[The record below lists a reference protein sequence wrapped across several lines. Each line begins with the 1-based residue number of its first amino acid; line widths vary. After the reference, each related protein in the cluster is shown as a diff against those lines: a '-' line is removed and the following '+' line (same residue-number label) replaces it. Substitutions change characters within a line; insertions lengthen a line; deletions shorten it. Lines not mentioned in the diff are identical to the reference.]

1 MNDVGV
7 NKELEFLS
15 SVIALLDGAINAVGD
30 AADCMQSQTLQDS
43 ADDIEAAIELLV
55 TRELELEK
63 VAEVLNNFD
72 YRDNKLYRYVDP
84 SQCEI
89 KTYGDTVELI
99 DGNRRIF
106 LSADEI
112 DLDRIQKNN
121 ASEIEVP

>member
-30 AADCMQSQTLQDS
+30 AADCMQSQKLQDS

-63 VAEVLNNFD
+63 VAEVLNSFD
-72 YRDNKLYRYVDP
+72 YRDNELYRYVDINK
-84 SQCEI
+84 CEI
-89 KTYGDTVELI
+89 KTYGDTIELI

-106 LSADEI
+106 LAADEI

>member
-15 SVIALLDGAINAVGD
+15 SVIALLDGAIDAVGD
-30 AADCMQSQTLQDS
+30 AADCMQSQKLQDA

-55 TRELELEK
+55 IRELELEK
-63 VAEVLNNFD
+63 VADVLNSFD
-72 YRDNKLYRYVDP
+72 YKDNELYKCVDP
-84 SQCEI
+84 SKCEI

-99 DGNRRIF
+99 DGDNRIF

-112 DLDRIQKNN
+112 NLHCIQKNN
-121 ASEIEVP
+121 ASEVEVP

>member
-15 SVIALLDGAINAVGD
+15 GVIALLDGAINAVGD

-43 ADDIEAAIELLV
+43 ADAIEAAIELLV

-72 YRDNKLYRYVDP
+72 YRDNELYRYVDP

-99 DGNRRIF
+99 KGDSRIF

-121 ASEIEVP
+121 ASEIEAP

>member
-15 SVIALLDGAINAVGD
+15 RVIALLDGAINAVGD

-43 ADDIEAAIELLV
+43 ADAIEAAIELLV

-72 YRDNKLYRYVDP
+72 YRDNELYRYVDP

-106 LSADEI
+106 LAADEI

>member
-30 AADCMQSQTLQDS
+30 AADCMQSQKLQDA

-72 YRDNKLYRYVDP
+72 YRDNELYRYVDP

-99 DGNRRIF
+99 KGDSRIF

-112 DLDRIQKNN
+112 DLDRIQKKN
-121 ASEIEVP
+121 ASEVEAP

>member
-15 SVIALLDGAINAVGD
+15 GVIALLDGAINAVGD

-43 ADDIEAAIELLV
+43 ADAIEAAIELLV

-72 YRDNKLYRYVDP
+72 YRDNELYRY
-84 SQCEI
+84 
-89 KTYGDTVELI
+89 
-99 DGNRRIF
+99 
-106 LSADEI
+106 
-112 DLDRIQKNN
+112 N
-121 ASEIEVP
+121 ASEIEVS

>member
-30 AADCMQSQTLQDS
+30 AADCMQSQKLQDA
-43 ADDIEAAIELLV
+43 ADDIESAIELLV
-55 TRELELEK
+55 IRELELEK
-63 VAEVLNNFD
+63 VADVLNSFG
-72 YRDNKLYRYVDP
+72 YKDNELYRYVDP
-84 SQCEI
+84 SKCEI

-99 DGNRRIF
+99 DGDNRIF

-112 DLDRIQKNN
+112 DLDCIQKNN

>member
-30 AADCMQSQTLQDS
+30 AADCMQSQKLQDS
-43 ADDIEAAIELLV
+43 ADDIESAIEMLV
-55 TRELELEK
+55 IRELELEK
-63 VAEVLNNFD
+63 VSEVLNSFD
-72 YRDNKLYRYVDP
+72 YKDNELYRYVDP
-84 SQCEI
+84 SKCEI

-106 LSADEI
+106 LAAGEL
-112 DLDRIQKNN
+112 DLDRIQKNS

>member
-15 SVIALLDGAINAVGD
+15 RVIALLDGAINAVGD

-72 YRDNKLYRYVDP
+72 YRDNELYRYVDP

-89 KTYGDTVELI
+89 KTYGDTIELI
-99 DGNRRIF
+99 DVNRRIF
-106 LSADEI
+106 LAADEI

>member
-15 SVIALLDGAINAVGD
+15 RVIALLDGAINAVGD
-30 AADCMQSQTLQDS
+30 AADCMQSQKLQDS
-43 ADDIEAAIELLV
+43 ADDIESAIEMLV
-55 TRELELEK
+55 IRELELEK
-63 VAEVLNNFD
+63 VAEVLNSFD
-72 YRDNKLYRYVDP
+72 YKDNELYRYVDP
-84 SQCEI
+84 SKCEI

-106 LSADEI
+106 LAAGEL
-112 DLDRIQKNN
+112 DLDRIQKNS

>member
-15 SVIALLDGAINAVGD
+15 RVIALLDGAINAVGD

-43 ADDIEAAIELLV
+43 ADAIEAAIELLV

-72 YRDNKLYRYVDP
+72 YRDNELYRYVDP

-99 DGNRRIF
+99 KGDSRIF

-112 DLDRIQKNN
+112 DLDRIQKKN

>member
-43 ADDIEAAIELLV
+43 ASDIEAAIELLV

-72 YRDNKLYRYVDP
+72 YKDNELYRHVDINK
-84 SQCEI
+84 CEI

-99 DGNRRIF
+99 EGNNRIF

-112 DLDRIQKNN
+112 DLDRIQKKN
-121 ASEIEVP
+121 ASQVEAP

>member
-63 VAEVLNNFD
+63 VADVLNSFD
-72 YRDNKLYRYVDP
+72 YKDNELYRYVDP
-84 SQCEI
+84 GKCEI

-99 DGNRRIF
+99 EGNNRIF

-112 DLDRIQKNN
+112 DLDRIQKKN
-121 ASEIEVP
+121 ASEVEAP